1 MPRYINADKL
11 RQEWLENGENE
22 HVYDT
27 NAFLDSIDN
36 QPTADVAEVVHGYW
50 NEYSTSTY
58 GGVDKLNK
66 DKWINRKF
74 YRCSECHKGTVIKTP
89 LCPHCGAKMNLEE
102 EKS

>member
-1 MPRYINADKL
+1 MPRYIDADKL

-36 QPTADVAEVVHGYW
+36 QPTADVAEVVHGEW
-50 NEYSTSTY
+50 VDN
-58 GGVDKLNK
+58 GVPESILDG
-66 DKWINRKF
+66 
-74 YRCSECHKGTVIKTP
+74 CSSCGFPCGAYTFNF
-89 LCPHCGAKMNLEE
+89 CPHCGAKMDLEK